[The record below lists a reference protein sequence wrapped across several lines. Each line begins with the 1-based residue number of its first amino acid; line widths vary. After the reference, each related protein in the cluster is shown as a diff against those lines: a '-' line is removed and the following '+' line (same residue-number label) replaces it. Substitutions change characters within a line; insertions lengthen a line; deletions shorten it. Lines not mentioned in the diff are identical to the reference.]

1 MKIKT
6 EIVQSSSFLIK
17 PHSMYVHVHV
27 HVRVTLNPRHMCE
40 GYGSPKVHVYECES
54 VCLLHVPVTFILKT
68 S

>member
-27 HVRVTLNPRHMCE
+27 HVCVTLNPRHMRE
-40 GYGSPKVHVYECES
+40 GYGSPTVCECES